1 MSGCASSERKS
12 RRFRATRRRR
22 RRTTSRGFIIVDQT
36 QSFGPILIL
45 LVLIVSFLYM
55 HFTNGSGLTRIYLA
69 GAIVLAAILILLP
82 SLNIDLPS
90 WFQAGFGQTKI
101 QLGLDLQGGTHLLM
115 QVKLDDA
122 VKTQLGRRA
131 DDLKKEL
138 KTNKID
144 FTDVSVDDSGNL
156 NVKLK
161 SSADRTPFL
170 DLVQKSYTD
179 LTASSNTD
187 SSSIGPV
194 YSMAY
199 KPQELQTIRSNAM
212 DQALETI
219 RNRIDQLG
227 VRETTVAK
235 EGDNEILVQ
244 LPGIQDPERAKELI
258 GKTAVLEFKLVD
270 DTNNVQDAIKN
281 GAPAGDEILYG
292 TSETGGK
299 EPYLVESPVLM
310 TGDVVTAA
318 NVRPGARLEGPYV
331 EVELDNRG
339 ADIFDAMTSE
349 NVGRHLAIVLDDTVY
364 SAPQI
369 KERIP
374 GGHVQIT
381 GRFSIE
387 EAHDLAIV
395 LRSGALPAPV
405 EIEEER
411 TVGPSLGRDSIRQGE
426 MSFVIGAGAVL
437 IFMALYYSGAGLLAD
452 FGLTLNI
459 LLLICVMAALGA
471 TLTLPGIAGIVL
483 TLGMSVDANVLV
495 NERMREELRNG
506 KSPREAVKLGYE
518 RAWSAIR
525 DSNIS
530 TFAAGLILFQFGT
543 GPVKGFAVTLCV
555 GVLTGLF
562 SCVVVTRI
570 WYDYLLSTRKLV
582 RISV

>member
-1 MSGCASSERKS
+1 MEP
-12 RRFRATRRRR
+12 
-22 RRTTSRGFIIVDQT
+22 T
-36 QSFGPILIL
+36 QSLGPILIL
-45 LVLIVSFLYM
+45 LVLIAAFLYG

-69 GAIVLAAILILLP
+69 GGIVVAAILILLP
-82 SLNIDLPS
+82 SLNVDLPD
-90 WFQAGFGQTKI
+90 WFKAGFGATKI

-115 QVKLDDA
+115 EVKLDEA
-122 VKTQLGRRA
+122 VKTQTHRRA

-138 KTNKID
+138 KDNKING
-144 FTDVSVDDSGNL
+144 DVAVDDSGNL
-156 NVKLK
+156 TVKLK
-161 SSADRTPFL
+161 SSSDRSAFL
-170 DLVQKSYTD
+170 DLVQKTFAD
-179 LTASSNTD
+179 LTVSSGTDAS
-187 SSSIGPV
+187 GAAV
-194 YSMAY
+194 YSLAY
-199 KPQELQTIRSNAM
+199 KPLELQTIRTNAM

-281 GAPAGDEILYG
+281 GPPAGDEILYG
-292 TSETGGK
+292 TSESGGR

-310 TGDVVTAA
+310 TGDVVTDAR
-318 NVRPGARLEGPYV
+318 VRPGARLEGPYV
-331 EVELDNRG
+331 AVELDNRG
-339 ADIFDAMTSE
+339 AGIFDAMTAD
-349 NVGRHLAIVLDDTVY
+349 NVGRRLAIVLDSTVY
-364 SAPQI
+364 SAPVI

-381 GRFSIE
+381 GRFSME

-395 LRSGALPAPV
+395 LKSGALPAPV

-437 IFMALYYSGAGLLAD
+437 IFMAVYYSGAGLLAD
-452 FGLTLNI
+452 FGLSLNI

-562 SCVVVTRI
+562 SCIVVTRA
-570 WYDYLLSTRKLV
+570 WYDYRISMRKLT

>member
-1 MSGCASSERKS
+1 VEN
-12 RRFRATRRRR
+12 
-22 RRTTSRGFIIVDQT
+22 QP

-55 HFTNGSGLTRIYLA
+55 HFTNGSGLTRIYIA
-69 GAIVLAAILILLP
+69 GGIVLAAILILMP
-82 SLNIDLPS
+82 SLGVPMPD
-90 WFQAGFGQTKI
+90 WFNAGFGATKI

-115 QVKLDDA
+115 AVELDEA
-122 VKTQLGRRA
+122 VKTQLRRRA
-131 DDLKKEL
+131 DDLKNEL
-138 KTNKID
+138 KANKID
-144 FTDVSVDDSGNL
+144 FDTIAVDDSGNL
-156 NVKLK
+156 IAKLK
-161 SSADRTPFL
+161 SSSDRTPFL
-170 DLVQKSYTD
+170 DLAQKSFPD
-179 LTASSNTD
+179 LTVSSGSD
-187 SSSIGPV
+187 STGGPS

-199 KPQELQTIRSNAM
+199 KPQELQQIRTFAM

-270 DTNNVQDAIKN
+270 DTHPVEDAVKN
-281 GAPAGDEILYG
+281 GAPPGDEILYG
-292 TSETGGK
+292 TAERGGK

-310 TGDVVTAA
+310 TGDTVTDAR
-318 NVRPGARLEGPYV
+318 VRPGARLEGPYV
-331 EVELDNRG
+331 AVELDARG
-339 ADIFDAMTSE
+339 ADIFDAMTAQ
-349 NVGRHLAIVLDDTVY
+349 NVNRRLAIVLDNTVY
-364 SAPQI
+364 SAPVI

-381 GRFSIE
+381 GRFSMD

-405 EIEEER
+405 TIEEER

-437 IFMALYYSGAGLLAD
+437 IFMAIYYSGAGLLAD
-452 FGLTLNI
+452 FGLSLNI
-459 LLLICVMAALGA
+459 LLLICVMAALQA

-495 NERMREELRNG
+495 NERMREELRAG
-506 KSPREAVKLGYE
+506 KSPREAVKLGYD

-530 TFAAGLILFQFGT
+530 TFVAGLILFQFGT

-562 SCVVVTRI
+562 SCIVVTRA
-570 WYDYLLSTRKLV
+570 WYDYRIQIRKLSA
-582 RISV
+582 ISV

>member
-1 MSGCASSERKS
+1 MEQS
-12 RRFRATRRRR
+12 
-22 RRTTSRGFIIVDQT
+22 

-69 GAIVLAAILILLP
+69 GGIVLAAILILLP
-82 SLNIDLPS
+82 SLNVDLPD
-90 WFQAGFGQTKI
+90 WFKAGFGATKI

-115 QVKLDDA
+115 AVKLDEA
-122 VKTQLGRRA
+122 VKTQLRRRA
-131 DDLKKEL
+131 DDLKQEL
-138 KTNKID
+138 KANKID
-144 FTDVSVDDSGNL
+144 FEKVSVDDSGNL
-156 NVKLK
+156 IAKLK

-170 DLVQKSYTD
+170 DLVQKSFSD
-179 LTASSNTD
+179 LTVSSNSD
-187 SSSIGPV
+187 SSSPGPS
-194 YSMAY
+194 YSLDY
-199 KPQELQTIRSNAM
+199 KPRELQTIRSNAM

-270 DTNNVQDAIKN
+270 DSKSVQDAIKD
-281 GAPAGDEILYG
+281 GPPPGDEVLYG
-292 TSETGGK
+292 TSERGGR

-310 TGDVVTAA
+310 TGDVVTDAR
-318 NVRPGARLEGPYV
+318 VRPGGRLEGPYV
-331 EVELDNRG
+331 AVELDARG
-339 ADIFDAMTSE
+339 AGIFDAMTAE
-349 NVGRHLAIVLDDTVY
+349 NVGRRLAIVLDNTVY
-364 SAPQI
+364 SAPVI

-374 GGHVQIT
+374 GGHVQIN
-381 GRFSIE
+381 GRFSMD

-426 MSFVIGAGAVL
+426 LSFVIGAGEVL
-437 IFMALYYSGAGLLAD
+437 IFMAVYYSGAGLLAD
-452 FGLTLNI
+452 FGLSLNI

-495 NERMREELRNG
+495 NERMREELRAG
-506 KSPREAVKLGYE
+506 KSPREAVKLGYD

-562 SCVVVTRI
+562 SCIVVTRA
-570 WYDYLLSTRKLV
+570 WYDYRISMRKLA

>member
-1 MSGCASSERKS
+1 ME
-12 RRFRATRRRR
+12 
-22 RRTTSRGFIIVDQT
+22 
-36 QSFGPILIL
+36 QSQGFGPILIL

-55 HFTNGSGLTRIYLA
+55 HFTNGSGLTRIYIA
-69 GAIVLAAILILLP
+69 GAIVVAAVLILLP
-82 SLNIDLPS
+82 SAGIQMPD
-90 WFQAGFGQTKI
+90 WAGFGSTKI

-115 QVKLDDA
+115 AVKLDEA
-122 VKTQLGRRA
+122 VKTQLRRRA

-138 KTNKID
+138 KDNKID
-144 FTDVSVDDSGNL
+144 GDVAVDDSGNL
-156 NVKLK
+156 TVKLK
-161 SSADRTPFL
+161 SSSDRTAFL
-170 DLVQKSYTD
+170 DLADKSFTD
-179 LTASSNTD
+179 LTVSSNTD

-270 DTNNVQDAIKN
+270 DTKNVQDAIKD
-281 GAPAGDEILYG
+281 GPPPGDEVLYG
-292 TSETGGK
+292 TSETGGR
-299 EPYLVESPVLM
+299 EPYLVETPVLM
-310 TGDVVTAA
+310 TGDVVTDAR
-318 NVRPGARLEGPYV
+318 VRPGARLEGPYV
-331 EVELDNRG
+331 AVELDNRG
-339 ADIFDAMTSE
+339 ADIFDAMTSQ
-349 NVGRHLAIVLDDTVY
+349 NVGRRLAIVLDNTVY
-364 SAPQI
+364 SAPVI

-381 GRFSIE
+381 GRFSMD

-437 IFMALYYSGAGLLAD
+437 IFMAMYYSGAGLLAD

-562 SCVVVTRI
+562 SCIVVTRA
-570 WYDYLLSTRKLV
+570 WYDYRISMRKLT